1 MGVDIHSGTVFAEK
15 LETVINRNIAN
26 TCMRDFYDIYIIQIL
41 YGEQL
46 SKNVLW
52 VALVATVKKRGTLG
66 QIEAKDIDEAFDE
79 IQSSPVMEYP
89 WKAYPGEN
97 MEKKDRTGLKTAVT
111 LILLLLFF
119 FAQGAIVV
127 VTKMRGVG

>member
-1 MGVDIHSGTVFAEK
+1 
-15 LETVINRNIAN
+15 
-26 TCMRDFYDIYIIQIL
+26 
-41 YGEQL
+41 
-46 SKNVLW
+46 
-52 VALVATVKKRGTLG
+52 
-66 QIEAKDIDEAFDE
+66 
-79 IQSSPVMEYP
+79 
-89 WKAYPGEN
+89 

>member
-15 LETVINRNIAN
+15 LETVISRNIAN
-26 TCMRDFYDIYIIQIL
+26 TCMRDFYDIYILQKL

-79 IQSSPVMEYP
+79 IQSSPVMEYL
-89 WKAYPGEN
+89 WKAYLGEN

>member
-1 MGVDIHSGTVFAEK
+1 
-15 LETVINRNIAN
+15 
-26 TCMRDFYDIYIIQIL
+26 
-41 YGEQL
+41 
-46 SKNVLW
+46 
-52 VALVATVKKRGTLG
+52 
-66 QIEAKDIDEAFDE
+66 
-79 IQSSPVMEYP
+79 MESL
-89 WKAYPGEN
+89 PGGN

>member
-15 LETVINRNIAN
+15 LETVISRNIAN
-26 TCMRDFYDIYIIQIL
+26 TCMRDFYDIYILQKL

-66 QIEAKDIDEAFDE
+66 QIEAEDIDEVFDE
-79 IQSSPVMEYP
+79 IQSRAVMENL
-89 WKAYPGEN
+89 WKAYQRNYSYSDDLAGHTFI
-97 MEKKDRTGLKTAVT
+97 DSVR
-111 LILLLLFF
+111 ILYQTVY
-119 FAQGAIVV
+119 AERNG
-127 VTKMRGVG
+127 THD